1 MAGWIVGFVDG
12 EGTFSV
18 AIQKN
23 AEMSLGW
30 QVFPEFVVTQ
40 GAKSLGAL
48 EELKGFFMCGRI
60 YRNHRHD
67 NHTEDIFRYCVRKIS
82 DLDEKIV
89 PFFKMNPLKTSKR
102 NDFEKFAEIIEM
114 MKAKKQLTF
123 KGLELIANVIQGMN
137 SRRKSRFLESSETVR
152 QTLYTE

>member
-48 EELKGFFMCGRI
+48 EELKGFFKCGRI

-152 QTLYTE
+152 RTLYTE